1 MKHKKREYQAFQGSL
16 WEYVFHLYEVA
27 DIVRQSSDPE
37 FVDIL
42 SRVREGK
49 HTSADIEKVEAL
61 KDNDSSTR
69 PEKCANFYLASYLAA
84 KENANLIEQLS

>member
-1 MKHKKREYQAFQGSL
+1 MT
-16 WEYVFHLYEVA
+16 

-61 KDNDSSTR
+61 KDIDSSTR
-69 PEKCANFYLASYLAA
+69 PEKCANFYLANYLAP